1 MIKSTPPDV
10 DGALSRHPRTSASYR
25 MDRLRIRHVRLLE
38 IIHRRGSLGAAAKE
52 LALSQPAVTL
62 MLRELEAVF
71 GASLVDRD
79 VRGGRLTAAG
89 LRALERLNAA
99 LSGLEHA
106 ISSSRSAELEPPLR
120 LGCAQVVG
128 ISVLPMAIAYLG
140 QDARVMSMKIVE
152 GEAVALLKELVAG
165 RLDCVVAWMDESV
178 SAQHSL
184 DLFDITPLWKGRMQV
199 VAAVDHPLARVRNV
213 SIQALIAATWLMPRP
228 GSRTFAA
235 FLRLF
240 VQNGFAPPP
249 VTVESAS
256 VHTAMNIV
264 AATAML
270 TVTPDTVA
278 GHYARQG
285 KIAILQGKAIDLG
298 DTHASLIC
306 LRENRDLSALVRLKD
321 ALLETVEIGSGQPV
335 TARRR
340 RPRVLGK
347 PSRVK

>member
-1 MIKSTPPDV
+1 MNKSTRLHA
-10 DGALSRHPRTSASYR
+10 DGAMPRRSTTSAGYR
-25 MDRLRIRHVRLLE
+25 MDRLRIRHVRLLDV
-38 IIHRRGSLGAAAKE
+38 IHRRGSLGAAAKE

-106 ISSSRSAELEPPLR
+106 IDSSRSAGLEPPLR

-128 ISVLPMAIAYLG
+128 ISVLPGALAYLER
-140 QDARVMSMKIVE
+140 DAGVMPMQIVE
-152 GEAVALLKELVAG
+152 GEAIALLKDLVAG

-199 VAAVDHPLARVRNV
+199 VAAVGHPLVQVRNV
-213 SIQALIAATWLMPRP
+213 PMDALIAAAWLMPRP
-228 GSRTFAA
+228 GSRTSAA
-235 FLRLF
+235 FLKLF

-249 VTVESAS
+249 VAVECAS
-256 VHTAMNIV
+256 IHTGMNIV
-264 AATAML
+264 AVTAML
-270 TVTPDTVA
+270 TMTPDAVA

-306 LRENRDLSALVRLKD
+306 LRENRDLSALVRLKK
-321 ALLETVEIGSGQPV
+321 ALLETVKIGSRQPV
-335 TARRR
+335 TAAAIRRH
-340 RPRVLGK
+340 GHTTGI
-347 PSRVK
+347 